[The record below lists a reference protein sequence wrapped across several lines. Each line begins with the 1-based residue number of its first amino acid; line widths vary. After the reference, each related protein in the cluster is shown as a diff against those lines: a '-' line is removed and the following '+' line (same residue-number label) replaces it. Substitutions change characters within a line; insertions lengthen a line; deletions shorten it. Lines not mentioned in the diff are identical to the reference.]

1 MHDTRKTNRLK
12 SPYIW
17 TFTTYFT
24 EGFPYTIIRTISSL
38 FLRDMNV
45 RLESIGLTSLFG
57 LPWILKFLWGPQ
69 VDRFST
75 KRSWMLYTQFLL
87 SLMMMLAAFFAPFSW
102 GITAIVILFF
112 VGSIIAATHDIA
124 IDGYYMEAL
133 DEDGQAKFVGYR
145 VMAYRIAMMAGT
157 GIIATIGTTV
167 DWSTAFLSAGVI
179 FGFFFLYHIFFLPKV
194 ENVAHSFKELF
205 KSFLKPK
212 IFTTASAIA
221 IIVIGIR
228 TLYVSEAYASLKAQ
242 YPVLKKVW
250 FSHWVGALLFLS
262 LLLVFLFRNKIKAII
277 MRDPDSFYAKAF
289 ATFADREKIGV
300 ILAFIIFLRTG
311 EFMLTSM
318 LSPFFVDLG
327 IKVHY
332 GWLSSFVGLPLS
344 IIGAM
349 LGGFC
354 ISKFSLKR
362 VIWPFLLLQNLTN
375 IIYMILAFHLSNF
388 IEINTGVEVAQPIGA
403 LNLFWVAFVHGFDQL
418 SGGLG
423 TAVLMTFL
431 MRICLKEFKAAHY
444 AIGTGLM
451 SISGVFAG
459 VLSGF
464 LVSWFG
470 YGFFFG
476 ISFCI
481 SVPGMIVVFFI
492 PHYVFSRSTGTLQ
505 S

>member
-1 MHDTRKTNRLK
+1 
-12 SPYIW
+12 
-17 TFTTYFT
+17 
-24 EGFPYTIIRTISSL
+24 
-38 FLRDMNV
+38 
-45 RLESIGLTSLFG
+45 
-57 LPWILKFLWGPQ
+57 
-69 VDRFST
+69 
-75 KRSWMLYTQFLL
+75 
-87 SLMMMLAAFFAPFSW
+87 
-102 GITAIVILFF
+102 
-112 VGSIIAATHDIA
+112 
-124 IDGYYMEAL
+124 
-133 DEDGQAKFVGYR
+133 
-145 VMAYRIAMMAGT
+145 
-157 GIIATIGTTV
+157 
-167 DWSTAFLSAGVI
+167 
-179 FGFFFLYHIFFLPKV
+179 HIFFLPKV
-194 ENVAHSFKELF
+194 ENLAHSFKELF